1 MDVFTI
7 AAWTAL
13 FISGFVLGYSLRA
26 LISAARRRTR
36 PVQERE
42 APAIH
47 ARSGNADDN
56 EVTGVDDKDAKEVES
71 EKPQPGS

>member
-26 LISAARRRTR
+26 LISAVHRRAR
-36 PVQERE
+36 PVHERQTS
-42 APAIH
+42 AIH
-47 ARSGNADDN
+47 ARSGNAGNN